1 MKTPYPRNRTNSLL
15 AREMISDTTQS
26 DRSSYPGGKSG
37 AGIFQ
42 RLINL
47 IPRHRILIVPFAG
60 HCGVVRNIRPAE
72 HTIVIDQNPAVCEWW
87 ASWSRTKRGRAL
99 EIHHCDGIE
108 WLRFSLGCTE
118 YSAAKACDVAGGD
131 AGSRDGRSQPGF
143 DAPGCDGGSRWIR
156 FPRPVMAR
164 VCDRVSQNPASAA
177 GDAQSNGTRA
187 TPETV
192 AEAFVF
198 CDPPYVLSERS
209 GGRIYECE
217 LSDADH
223 QRFIGTVTTVD
234 ASRYRVMVCGYSC
247 EVYAS
252 LDPWVS
258 IDHRVPTRG
267 GLQDERIWMNY
278 QKPVQL
284 HDYQYIG
291 DSRRSRE
298 RIRRRQKNWREQ
310 LLKMSEQER
319 VAMVEVLQTSST

>member
-1 MKTPYPRNRTNSLL
+1 MDQQSD
-15 AREMISDTTQS
+15 REIERMIDAVKS

-87 ASWSRTKRGRAL
+87 ANWSRTKRGRTL
-99 EIHHCDGIE
+99 EIHNCDGIE

-118 YSAAKACDVAGGD
+118 YSAAGFG
-131 AGSRDGRSQPGF
+131 DGRSS
-143 DAPGCDGGSRWIR
+143 GGSSLNRR
-156 FPRPVMAR
+156 LVMAK
-164 VCDRVSQNPASAA
+164 VCDRMLQNQTLTA
-177 GDAQSNGTRA
+177 GDAQSVGTRA

-198 CDPPYVLSERS
+198 CDPPYVLSERAT
-209 GGRIYECE
+209 GRIYECE
-217 LSDADH
+217 LSDTDH
-223 QRFIGTVTTVD
+223 LRFLGTVTTIN
-234 ASRYRVMVCGYSC
+234 AARYRVIVCGYAC
-247 EVYAS
+247 DLYAA
-252 LDPWVS
+252 LDPWRS

-278 QKPVQL
+278 DNPDRL
-284 HDYQYIG
+284 HDYRYLG
-291 DSRRSRE
+291 NGRRDRE
-298 RIRRRQKNWREQ
+298 RIRRRQVNWLSQ
-310 LLKMSEQER
+310 LNAMCDFER
-319 VAMVEVLQTSST
+319 TAMLETLTASKPQFTVT

>member
-1 MKTPYPRNRTNSLL
+1 
-15 AREMISDTTQS
+15 MISDATKR

-72 HTIVIDQNPAVCEWW
+72 HTIVIDQNAAVCEWW
-87 ASWSRTKRGRAL
+87 TSWSRTKRGRAL

-108 WLRFSLGCTE
+108 WLRLSLGCTE
-118 YSAAKACDVAGGD
+118 YSAIKACDT
-131 AGSRDGRSQPGF
+131 GSRNR
-143 DAPGCDGGSRWIR
+143 
-156 FPRPVMAR
+156 RPVMAR
-164 VCDRVSQNPASAA
+164 VCDRISQNSASMAS
-177 GDAQSNGTRA
+177 DAQSNGTRS
-187 TPETV
+187 TLETV

-209 GGRIYECE
+209 GGRIYKCE
-217 LSDADH
+217 LSDKDH
-223 QRFIGTVTTVD
+223 QRFIGTVTAID
-234 ASRYRVMVCGYSC
+234 AARYRVMICGYAC
-247 EVYAS
+247 DLYAA
-252 LDPWVS
+252 LDPWES

-278 QKPVQL
+278 EKPVQL

-291 DSRRSRE
+291 DGRRNRE
-298 RIRRRQKNWREQ
+298 RIRRRQKNWHEQ
-310 LLKMSEQER
+310 LKRMSQQER
-319 VAMVEVLQTSST
+319 LAMLEVLNASSCERFD

>member
-1 MKTPYPRNRTNSLL
+1 
-15 AREMISDTTQS
+15 MIDTIKS

-47 IPRHRILIVPFAG
+47 VPRHRILIVPFAG

-72 HTIVIDQNPAVCEWW
+72 HTIVIDQNAAVCQWW
-87 ASWSRTKRGRAL
+87 KDWSRTKRGRAL
-99 EIHHCDGIE
+99 EIHNCDGIE
-108 WLRFSLGCTE
+108 WMRFSLGCTE
-118 YSAAKACDVAGGD
+118 YSDAKACDTGPG
-131 AGSRDGRSQPGF
+131 DGRSS
-143 DAPGCDGGSRWIR
+143 DTGSRNR
-156 FPRPVMAR
+156 RLVMANI
-164 VCDRVSQNPASAA
+164 CDRMTQNPTASA

-187 TPETV
+187 TRDTA
-192 AEAFVF
+192 AEAFIF

-223 QRFIGTVTTVD
+223 QRFIGTVTTIN
-234 ASRYRVMVCGYSC
+234 AARYRVMVCGYAC
-247 EVYAS
+247 DLYAS
-252 LDPWVS
+252 LDPWKS

-278 QKPVQL
+278 EKPVQL

-291 DSRRSRE
+291 DGRRSRE
-298 RIRRRQKNWREQ
+298 RIRRRQKNWHEQ
-310 LLKMSEQER
+310 LMQMPEQER
-319 VAMVEVLQTSST
+319 LAMLTVLSAAI